1 MKRLRAGLAY
11 SFYVVVLGAFFVYFL
26 FPAEA
31 VNRYIVA
38 RAAAVRPD
46 VRLTIDDV
54 APVLPP
60 GLKLQR
66 VTIAQN
72 NVELLRAPE
81 VRLYPRW
88 LSLLGNRPSLEYT
101 AVAGLGKIR
110 GAASVSGSETGRQI
124 RMDADLQS
132 VRMEKLGMLRP
143 FADYRLEGAI
153 SGKIRYFKGRKQTAD
168 VRMTVSG
175 VSVAPSRPV
184 LGLRKLRFD
193 NVRTEATLEE
203 RNLKVSR
210 VTLTGEQINGELTG
224 NVVLGRRLA
233 DSRLS
238 LEGTLQLNLRGSGA
252 QPSSRTGGSDG
263 GELSLAGRV
272 PVRIRGTLANPRVS
286 LR

>member
-1 MKRLRAGLAY
+1 MKKLRAGLAY
-11 SFYVVVLGAFFVYFL
+11 CFYVFALGALFVYFL

-46 VRLTIDDV
+46 VRLTIGDV

-66 VTIAQN
+66 VTVAQIN
-72 NVELLRAPE
+72 GELLQAPE

-88 LSLLGNRPSLEYT
+88 LSLLGNHPSLAYT
-101 AVAGLGKIR
+101 AVAGLGKIS
-110 GAASVSGSETGRQI
+110 GAATVSASSTGRQI
-124 RMDADLQS
+124 RMDADLES
-132 VRMEKLGMLRP
+132 VRMEELGLMRP

-153 SGKIRYFKGRKQTAD
+153 SGKIRYFRGKKQTAD
-168 VRMTVSG
+168 IRMTVSG
-175 VSVAPSRPV
+175 VSVEPPRPV
-184 LGLRKLRFD
+184 LGIRKLLFD
-193 NVRTEATLEE
+193 NVRTEATLEN

-210 VTLTGEQINGELTG
+210 VTLTGQQITGELTG

-238 LEGTLQLNLRGSGA
+238 LGGTLQLNLRGSGP
-252 QPSSRTGGSDG
+252 QPSFQPDGSGG
-263 GELSLAGRV
+263 GELSLAGRI
-272 PVRIRGTLANPRVS
+272 PVRIRGTLANPRI
-286 LR
+286 LLQ